1 MRWIRCAH
9 QHLHRPH
16 EGLVALLPPFRGFW
30 SLVLSIA
37 ALLLA
42 VPPTVSRADD
52 QTRDDPSDAPDGTF
66 GKADVRKIVW
76 TVGSGLATLTISVD
90 ASTYGAGERALIAI
104 HVLLD
109 GDLNGIADRE
119 IVATRNADGLQ
130 VDAGLRTLNA
140 ITSTNDCQQLDGS
153 TAIGQVT
160 VATSIANGMET
171 FAFSFDPTLA
181 FGAPAAFRWAVFG
194 QAPPSGAAAGPW
206 DIMPDA
212 ANPVPGAANP
222 GDRRCG
228 PGNGGLGVRVVNGV
242 AFPDLVMAPPVAP
255 AASAD
260 PTMTPPP
267 PPPLLASPPAA
278 ASFSTSPT
286 SLRVSKSGG
295 FSYAFVAT
303 ALSSGKIRLQSAAKV
318 KIGSTR
324 RLMKLA
330 AKTFTASATGTAKV
344 TFKLTRANLATL
356 KRVKRLRF
364 RVTATLGGRTFTS
377 KLTLKSPKQT

>member
-1 MRWIRCAH
+1 
-9 QHLHRPH
+9 L
-16 EGLVALLPPFRGFW
+16 ALG
-30 SLVLSIA
+30 IA

-42 VPPTVSRADD
+42 IGPAASRAAD

-66 GKADVRKIVW
+66 GKTDVRKIAW
-76 TVGSGLATLTISVD
+76 SVGPGAATLTVSVD
-90 ASTYGAGERALIAI
+90 ASTYGASERALIAV

-109 GDLNGIADRE
+109 GDRDGIADRE

-130 VDAGLRTLNA
+130 VDASLRTLNA
-140 ITSTNDCQQLDGS
+140 INSTNDCQQLDGS

-160 VATSIANGMET
+160 VATTIANGMET
-171 FAFSFDPTLA
+171 FAFSFDPALA
-181 FGAPAAFRWAVFG
+181 FGASATFRWAVFG

-212 ANPVPGAANP
+212 ANPVPEAANP

-228 PGNGGLGVRVVNGV
+228 PGNGGLAVRVVNGI
-242 AFPDLVMAPPVAP
+242 AFPDLLAPPAAAP
-255 AASAD
+255 ADLTITA
-260 PTMTPPP
+260 PPP
-267 PPPLLASPPAA
+267 PAPLLAPAPAAA

-286 SLRVSKSGG
+286 SLRVSKTGA

-303 ALSSGKIRLQSAAKV
+303 ARSSGKIRLQSATRV

-324 RLMKLA
+324 RLMKLK
-330 AKTFTASATGTAKV
+330 AKTFTASATGAAKV

-364 RVTATLGGRTFTS
+364 GVTVTLGGHTFTS
-377 KLTLKSPKQT
+377 KLTLRSPKQT